1 MGVLDSTQCMPRME
15 MMYAYTIDAAKAL
28 MLEKKIG
35 SLQAGKYADMILL
48 DRDVL
53 SVSADE
59 MQAALVQWTM
69 FEGGIVYDKARQKSL

>member
-1 MGVLDSTQCMPRME
+1 
-15 MMYAYTIDAAKAL
+15 

-53 SVSADE
+53 SVSAEE
-59 MQAALVQWTM
+59 MQAAIVQWTM
-69 FEGGIVYDKARQKSL
+69 FEGKTVYDGARQRSF

>member
-1 MGVLDSTQCMPRME
+1 

-35 SLQAGKYADMILL
+35 SLQTGKYADMILL

-53 SVSADE
+53 SVPAEE
-59 MQAALVQWTM
+59 MQAARVLWTM
-69 FEGGIVYDKARQKSL
+69 FEGKIVYNVSRSKGF